1 MARRGLQAELSVG
14 GLGVVG
20 EGDGVGQLAVVQH
33 LLVVLRQVDV
43 ALRLEL
49 EGALWGDAETRKRLN
64 VSVVLHC
71 YPGLT

>member
-1 MARRGLQAELSVG
+1 MRRVDEDGGVLAGRGLQAQLCVR

-33 LLVVLRQVDV
+33 LLVVFRQVDV

-49 EGALWGDAETRKRLN
+49 EGALWGRDKEMEHVA
-64 VSVVLHC
+64 H
-71 YPGLT
+71 